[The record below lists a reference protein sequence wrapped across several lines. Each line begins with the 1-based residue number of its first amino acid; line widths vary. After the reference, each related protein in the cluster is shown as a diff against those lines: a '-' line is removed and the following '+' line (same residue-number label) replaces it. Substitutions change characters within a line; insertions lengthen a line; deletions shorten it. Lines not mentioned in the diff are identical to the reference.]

1 MNIMPQVNDTITTM
15 IQKRIRYFKDLHE
28 RNTDHYIRCIC
39 QVKITTLEMIL
50 NDICTLNILR
60 QN

>member
-1 MNIMPQVNDTITTM
+1 MNIIPQVNDTIITM

-28 RNTDHYIRCIC
+28 RNTDCHIRSIC

-50 NDICTLNILR
+50 NDIGTLKVLR
-60 QN
+60 NN

>member
-1 MNIMPQVNDTITTM
+1 MNIIPQVNDTVVTM

-28 RNTDHYIRCIC
+28 RNAESSIRCIC

-50 NDICTLNILR
+50 NDICTLKILTS
-60 QN
+60 N